1 MQKSWRSRYLAR
13 MVDSVSR
20 KAPPVSA
27 PRPRIFPYWLIE
39 NTREK
44 PVHRL
49 VPKVPTPVAATPDK
63 PKAPAKQTNWVF
75 IKR

>member
-20 KAPPVSA
+20 KETPVAA

-49 VPKVPTPVAATPDK
+49 VAKAPKPVAAAPDT
-63 PKAPAKQTNWVF
+63 APAKAKQTQWVF
-75 IKR
+75 IRK